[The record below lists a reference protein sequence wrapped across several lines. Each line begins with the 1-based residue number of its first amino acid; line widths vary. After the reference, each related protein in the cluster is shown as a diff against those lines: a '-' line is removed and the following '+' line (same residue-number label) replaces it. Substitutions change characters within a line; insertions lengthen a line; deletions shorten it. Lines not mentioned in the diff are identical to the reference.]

1 LTPSN
6 PEKSVS
12 RLPIAI
18 FGAGGIAQKAYLP
31 LLATWPDAH
40 ILGIYSRTR
49 ERLDQTLAAWPIEY
63 GTTDLDALL
72 DLLPTAAFVLTATP
86 SHFEL
91 TKKLLEAGVDVYLE
105 KPATT
110 RADLTRRLAN
120 LAKEKGRILMV
131 GFNRRYALLYKQA
144 KAIFGLR
151 HIQTCLIEKHRPETP
166 HPTLAAQYLDDIIHQ
181 IDLMRFFCGDVT
193 AVHTSYE
200 LKNDRLAGAVSIVA
214 LPGGGLGTI
223 LTSQQ
228 AGGWQEKV
236 TLHGDGLTIE
246 VSAFRELRVRYQD
259 HEEIYGMDR
268 PGRWVP
274 ELTERGFHDEIQ
286 HFFDCVRTRE
296 QPMTDGYE
304 AARTQELEEALAACA
319 ENLG

>member
-1 LTPSN
+1 LTAANS
-6 PEKSVS
+6 EKSSS

-49 ERLDQTLAAWPIEY
+49 ERLDRTLAAWPIEF
-63 GTTDLDALL
+63 GATDLDALL
-72 DLLPTAAFVLTATP
+72 ALHPAAAFVLTATP
-86 SHFEL
+86 SHFEVAG
-91 TKKLLEAGVDVYLE
+91 KLLEAGIDVYLE

-110 RADLTRRLAN
+110 SAGLTRRLAD

-131 GFNRRYALLYKQA
+131 GYNRRYALLYKQA
-144 KAIFGLR
+144 REIFGER
-151 HIQTCLIEKHRPETP
+151 HIQLFVIEKHRPETP

-181 IDLMRFFCGDVT
+181 IDLMRFFCGDV
-193 AVHTSYE
+193 APVHTSYE
-200 LKNDRLAGAVSIVA
+200 LMNDRLAGAVSIVA

-236 TLHGDGLTIE
+236 ALHGDGLTVE
-246 VSAFRELRVRYQD
+246 VSAFRELRVKYRD
-259 HEEIYGMDR
+259 HEEIYGTDR

-274 ELTERGFHDEIQ
+274 ELTERGFHDEIR

-296 QPMTDGYE
+296 QPLTDGYE
-304 AARTQELEEALAACA
+304 AAKSQELEEALVEGA
-319 ENLG
+319 EEIS

>member
-1 LTPSN
+1 MPLTTPN
-6 PEKSVS
+6 PEKTPS

-18 FGAGGIAQKAYLP
+18 LGAGGIAQKAYLP

-40 ILGIYSRTR
+40 ILGIYSRTQS
-49 ERLDQTLAAWPIEY
+49 RLDQTLADWPIEY

-72 DLLPTAAFVLTATP
+72 DLHPTAAFVLTATP

-91 TKKLLEAGVDVYLE
+91 SKLLLEAGIDVYLE

-110 RADLTRRLAN
+110 SADLTHRLAD

-144 KAIFGLR
+144 KELFGLR

-200 LKNDRLAGAVSIVA
+200 LKHDRLAGAVSIVA

-236 TLHGDGLTIE
+236 TLHGDGLTVE
-246 VSAFRELRVRYQD
+246 VSAFRELRVRYRD
-259 HEEIYGMDR
+259 HEEVYGTDR

-274 ELTERGFHDEIQ
+274 ELTERGFSGEIL
-286 HFFDCVRTRE
+286 HFFECLRTRQ
-296 QPMTDGYE
+296 QPQTNGYE
-304 AARTQELEEALAACA
+304 ATRTQELEEALLALA
-319 ENLG
+319 